1 MERSRSDSNCN
12 CSFFKYLMSLS
23 SSWSRISHCGALQTV
38 RTRVRIAEATL
49 LFRGPTIS
57 ISMPSYVLATLD
69 LLPFVS
75 LRRLHTTVFALT
87 DPTSLLGSSV

>member
-1 MERSRSDSNCN
+1 MERSRSDTNCN

-69 LLPFVS
+69 LLHRS
-75 LRRLHTTVFALT
+75 SAYDGCILRFLH
-87 DPTSLLGSSV
+87 